1 MVLQLIEI
9 FFSVITP
16 VFALVLIGF
25 LAGPKLQLE
34 ARTLSRAAYYFFIP
48 AFVFDVISKAR
59 VDAGALG
66 QMVLLGILI
75 VVVTAFLGAM
85 TAYVLNRSKEVVA
98 AFALIASFGNVG
110 NFGLPLIEFRLGADA
125 LVPAT
130 IYFLTISLTAFVV
143 GVGAAGYVR
152 GGGVSALLSVLK
164 TPALLAVPPAFFFAQ
179 TGLAVPLS
187 LQRVMGLLASA
198 MIPVM
203 LVALGVQL
211 ATNQGLRLEKDIWI
225 ISSVRLLAGPGVA
238 ALLALLIGVSG
249 ISRSTAIV
257 QSGMPAAV
265 LTSII
270 ALEYDLLPDFV
281 TSTVLFSTLA
291 SVATLTILLALI

>member
-1 MVLQLIEI
+1 MLVHLIEI
-9 FFSVITP
+9 FVTVITP
-16 VFALVLIGF
+16 VFGLVIIGYF
-25 LAGPKLQLE
+25 AGPRLKLE
-34 ARTLSRAAYYFFIP
+34 ARTLSRSAYFLFIP

-59 VDAGALG
+59 VEAGELGRMVLFGLAIVAATAALG
-66 QMVLLGILI
+66 VMVAAALRRPKP
-75 VVVTAFLGAM
+75 VM
-85 TAYVLNRSKEVVA
+85 A

-110 NFGLPLIEFRLGADA
+110 NFGLPLIEFRLGHEA
-125 LVPAT
+125 LIPAT
-130 IYFLTISLTAFVV
+130 IYFLTISLAAFVV

-152 GGGVSALLSVLK
+152 GGGLSAALSVLK
-164 TPALLAVPPAFFFAQ
+164 TPALLAVPPALFFDR
-179 TGLAVPLS
+179 TGVAIPLP
-187 LQRVMGLLASA
+187 LERIIGLLAAA

-211 ATNQGLRLEKDIWI
+211 AASAGLRPEKDVWI
-225 ISSVRLLAGPGVA
+225 VSAVRLLGGP
-238 ALLALLIGVSG
+238 LLAAGLALAFGVTGVS
-249 ISRSTAIV
+249 RATAIV

-291 SVATLTILLALI
+291 SVLTLTILLALV

>member
-1 MVLQLIEI
+1 MLLQLIEI
-9 FFSVITP
+9 FITVITP
-16 VFALVLIGF
+16 VFGLVVIGYV
-25 LAGPKLQLE
+25 AGPRLKLE
-34 ARTLSRAAYYFFIP
+34 ARTLSRSAYYLFIP
-48 AFVFDVISKAR
+48 AFVFDVISKAQ
-59 VDAGALG
+59 VEAGELGRMVAFGIAIVLMTAALG
-66 QMVLLGILI
+66 AGVALLLRRPKSVI
-75 VVVTAFLGAM
+75 
-85 TAYVLNRSKEVVA
+85 A

-110 NFGLPLIEFRLGADA
+110 NFGLPLIEFRLGSEA
-125 LVPAT
+125 LIPAT

-152 GGGVSALLSVLK
+152 GGGPSAVLSVVK
-164 TPALLAVPPAFFFAQ
+164 TPALLAMIPAFFFAQ
-179 TGLAVPLS
+179 TGAPIPLPFA
-187 LQRVMGLLASA
+187 RIIGLLAAA

-211 ATNQGLRLEKDIWI
+211 ASSTGLRLEKDVWLV
-225 ISSVRLLAGPGVA
+225 SAVRLLGGPAIA
-238 ALLALLIGVSG
+238 ALLAFLFGVEDV
-249 ISRSTAIV
+249 SRATAII

-291 SVATLTILLALI
+291 SVLTLTLLLALV